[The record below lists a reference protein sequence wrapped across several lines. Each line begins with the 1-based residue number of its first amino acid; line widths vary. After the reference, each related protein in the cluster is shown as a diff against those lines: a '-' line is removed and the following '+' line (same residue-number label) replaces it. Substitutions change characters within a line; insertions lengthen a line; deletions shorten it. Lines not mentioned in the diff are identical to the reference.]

1 MWQYEHSIETD
12 AAAEALWARWAD
24 VATWAEW
31 NADIEKVELEGPFA
45 AGSRITMTP
54 HLDEPVLLRLV
65 EVREHETFVDVAEF
79 GGVVIRTMHR
89 LERLSADCTRITY
102 RTEITG
108 PAAGELGPQV
118 GPAITADFPETMA
131 ALARAAGGR
140 VDSGGDGGVDG
151 SVGGEAAAGG
161 GAGAKKEAEAAA
173 GHKSGAE
180 D

>member
-1 MWQYEHSIETD
+1 MWQYEHSIETG
-12 AAAEALWARWAD
+12 AAPEALWARWAD

-31 NADIEKVELEGPFA
+31 NADVEKVELDGPFA

-54 HLDEPVLLRLV
+54 RGDEPVVLRLA
-65 EVREHETFVDVAEF
+65 EVREQEAFVDVAEF

-89 LERLSADCTRITY
+89 LERLSADRTRITY

-131 ALARAAGGR
+131 ALVRAAGG
-140 VDSGGDGGVDG
+140 G
-151 SVGGEAAAGG
+151 VGGEAEAEAGG
-161 GAGAKKEAEAAA
+161 RSGAGA
-173 GHKSGAE
+173 
-180 D
+180 